1 MAKRG
6 RSLMGKPGASNAQTR
21 VRFPSPA
28 SSDARNKLL
37 SRMKTAERKEARR
50 LRREE
55 GRSVKELAALLG
67 VARSTISLWVR
78 DIELT
83 QEQHA
88 ALRRRMGGRIDG
100 SRVNTVRALERHRE
114 AQKAGREAARGNDV
128 LHAAGCMLYWAE
140 GSRSRHAIEFVNSD
154 PAMVVFFLGF
164 LRTCFGVPDFKVR
177 VTCNLF
183 ADHVSQQHTIE
194 EFWLDLLRLPRTCL
208 RKSAVNRYS
217 KYSKKKRRN
226 KLPYGTCRLN
236 VYDTRLV
243 HEIYGAIQEYG
254 GFEREEWLM

>member
-1 MAKRG
+1 
-6 RSLMGKPGASNAQTR
+6 
-21 VRFPSPA
+21 
-28 SSDARNKLL
+28 
-37 SRMKTAERKEARR
+37 MKTTERNEARR

-67 VARSTISLWVR
+67 VARSTVSLWVR

-83 QEQHA
+83 PEQYET
-88 ALRRRMGGRIDG
+88 LRRRMGGRIDG
-100 SRVNTVRALERHRE
+100 SRVNALRALERHRE
-114 AQKAGREAARGNDV
+114 AQNAGRAAARRGDL

-140 GSRSRHAIEFVNSD
+140 GSRNRHAIEFVNSD
-154 PAMVVFFLGF
+154 PAMVVFFLRF
-164 LRTCFGVPDFKVR
+164 LRTCFGVPDPKVR

-183 ADHVSQQHTIE
+183 ADHSSRQDEIE
-194 EFWLDLLRLPRTCL
+194 EFWLDQLGLPRTCL
-208 RKSAVNRYS
+208 RKSTVNRFS
-217 KYSKKKRRN
+217 KYSKKKRQN

-243 HEIYGAIQEYG
+243 HEIRGAIQEYG

>member
-1 MAKRG
+1 
-6 RSLMGKPGASNAQTR
+6 
-21 VRFPSPA
+21 
-28 SSDARNKLL
+28 
-37 SRMKTAERKEARR
+37 MKTAERQEARR

-67 VARSTISLWVR
+67 VARSTVSLWVR

-83 QEQHA
+83 PEQYE

-100 SRVNTVRALERHRE
+100 SRVNTLRALERHRE
-114 AQKAGREAARGNDV
+114 FQNAGRAAARRGDV

-140 GSRSRHAIEFVNSD
+140 GSRNRHAIEFVNSD

-164 LRTCFGVPDFKVR
+164 LRTCFGVPDLKVR

-183 ADHVSQQHTIE
+183 ADHAERQYKIE
-194 EFWLDLLRLPRTCL
+194 EFWLELLGLSRTCL
-208 RKSAVNRYS
+208 RKSMVNRYS
-217 KYSKKKRRN
+217 KHSKKKRRN

-236 VYDTRLV
+236 VHNTKLV
-243 HEIYGAIQEYG
+243 HEIRGAIQEYG

>member
-1 MAKRG
+1 
-6 RSLMGKPGASNAQTR
+6 
-21 VRFPSPA
+21 
-28 SSDARNKLL
+28 
-37 SRMKTAERKEARR
+37 MKTAERQEARK

-83 QEQHA
+83 DQQRET
-88 ALRRRMGGRIDG
+88 LRRRMGGRIDG
-100 SRVNTVRALERHRE
+100 ARVNSIRALERHRA
-114 AQKAGREAARGNDV
+114 AQDAGRLAARRGEL

-154 PAMVVFFLGF
+154 PAMVVFFLRF
-164 LRTCFGVPDFKVR
+164 LRTCLGVPDNKVR
-177 VTCNLF
+177 LTCNLF
-183 ADHVSQQHTIE
+183 ADHASRQHEIE
-194 EFWLDLLRLPRTCL
+194 EFWLDRLGLPRSSL
-208 RKSAVNRYS
+208 RRSTVNRYS

-243 HEIYGAIQEYG
+243 HELYGAIQEYG